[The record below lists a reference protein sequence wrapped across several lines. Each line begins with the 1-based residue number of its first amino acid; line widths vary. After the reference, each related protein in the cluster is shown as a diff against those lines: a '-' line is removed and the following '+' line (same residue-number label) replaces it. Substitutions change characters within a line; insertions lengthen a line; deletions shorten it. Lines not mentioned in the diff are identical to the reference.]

1 MYQQVLAFLS
11 KHLQTVMS
19 LTTKIWSSNFLC
31 HNYIWQ
37 DAAQTMEVFFF
48 FLQKATPEDK
58 QFSGHTAESIVAA
71 MKMFNALGVKK
82 KKEEKK
88 EHSSY
93 YDI

>member
-1 MYQQVLAFLS
+1 
-11 KHLQTVMS
+11 
-19 LTTKIWSSNFLC
+19 
-31 HNYIWQ
+31 
-37 DAAQTMEVFFF
+37 MEVFFCF

-82 KKEEKK
+82 KKKEEKK

-93 YDI
+93 YNI